1 MPPTG
6 SDLDVK
12 MMRRAIALAMRGR
25 GRVEPNP
32 MVGCVIV
39 RDGRVIGEGFHEQFG
54 GPHAEVNALAACAQ
68 SPGGTEGATAYVT
81 LEPCCH
87 TNKKTPPCTPRVIEA
102 KLARV
107 VVGSVDPN
115 PDVNGQGLDQ
125 LRAAGIAVTQG
136 VLEESCKQLLAPFI
150 ARVVYDR
157 PYVTL
162 KWAETADGKV
172 AGAGGE
178 RLNISNPR
186 SWRMIHELRA
196 ASDAVLVGI
205 NTVINDDPLL
215 TARNVGGEATG
226 IAPRAIGG
234 DATGAAVRTA
244 DPTGR
249 VGSGEVMTR
258 AGGGGDAPRITPRPL
273 IRAVLDARLRIP
285 MSSKLVRT
293 ARQSR
298 VFVHYDRYLMDAE
311 REKARQL
318 REAGVEPFIAGS
330 THDGLRLDEVLNN
343 LEGFGATHVLVEPG
357 PTLAR
362 SFFNHETLTDRVW
375 LIVSPKK
382 SGDVAAVAGVGV
394 PANYVK
400 TGEVDLDGD
409 RLIEFLNPASPLFFS
424 GEASADFVRVL
435 NEK

>member
-1 MPPTG
+1 MAFD
-6 SDLDVK
+6 SELDVK

-39 RDGRVIGEGFHEQFG
+39 KDGQVIGEGFHEQFG
-54 GPHAEVNALAACAQ
+54 GPHAEPMALAACTE
-68 SPGGTEGATAYVT
+68 SPEGATAYVT

-87 TNKKTPPCTPRVIEA
+87 TNKKTPPCTPLLIEA
-102 KLARV
+102 RLARV

-115 PDVNGQGLDQ
+115 PDVNGRGLDQ
-125 LRAAGIAVTQG
+125 LRAAGIAVTHG
-136 VLEESCKQLLAPFI
+136 VLEESAKQLLAPFI

-162 KWAETADGKV
+162 KWAETADGKI
-172 AGAGGE
+172 AGPRGQ

-186 SWRMIHELRA
+186 SWRAIHELRA
-196 ASDAVLVGI
+196 MSDAVLVGI

-215 TARNVGGEATG
+215 TARDVDPNV
-226 IAPRAIGG
+226 
-234 DATGAAVRTA
+234 
-244 DPTGR
+244 
-249 VGSGEVMTR
+249 
-258 AGGGGDAPRITPRPL
+258 ITPRPL

-298 VFVHYDRYLMDAE
+298 VFVHFDRYLMDAE
-311 REKARQL
+311 REKVRQL
-318 REAGVEPFIAGS
+318 RDAGVEPFIAGC

-343 LEGFGATHVLVEPG
+343 LAAFNATHVLVEAG

-362 SFFNHETLTDRVW
+362 SFLAHETLTDRVW
-375 LIVSPKK
+375 LILSPKK
-382 SGDVAAVAGVGV
+382 SGDVASVAGVGV
-394 PANYVK
+394 PASYVK
-400 TGEVDLDGD
+400 SGEVDLDGD
-409 RLIEFLNPASPLFFS
+409 RLIEFLNPASPVFFS
-424 GEASADFVRVL
+424 GDPSADFVRL
-435 NEK
+435 SQR

>member
-32 MVGCVIV
+32 MVGCIIV

-54 GPHAEVNALAACAQ
+54 GPHAEVNALAVCAQ
-68 SPGGTEGATAYVT
+68 SPGGTEGATAYGT

-172 AGAGGE
+172 AG
-178 RLNISNPR
+178 
-186 SWRMIHELRA
+186 
-196 ASDAVLVGI
+196 
-205 NTVINDDPLL
+205 
-215 TARNVGGEATG
+215 
-226 IAPRAIGG
+226 
-234 DATGAAVRTA
+234 
-244 DPTGR
+244 
-249 VGSGEVMTR
+249 